1 MPSSRAL
8 VLILLA
14 CSVSATA
21 QIEEIIKQ
29 VDNSLQQR
37 NTSGL
42 SDNKIISGLKQALQ
56 ISTTRAVAVTGRP
69 DGFLKNDAI
78 KIALPPRL
86 ETVGRGLRFIGLGSK
101 VDELE
106 VGMNR
111 AAEQATPKAKQI
123 FLAALKKMTFDDARH
138 ILTGSDTA
146 ATDYFKRTSTPDL
159 TTAFAPIVHTSM
171 QRVGVV
177 GQYDRFLQTA
187 PGGAALATEF
197 DLDKYV
203 VGKTLDGLFYMLG
216 EEEKKIRKN
225 PAAQTTQLLKQV
237 FGRTK

>member
-1 MPSSRAL
+1 MRSSRAL
-8 VLILLA
+8 LFILLA

-37 NTSGL
+37 DTSGL
-42 SDNKIISGLKQALQ
+42 SDNKIIAGLKQALQ
-56 ISTTRAVAVTGRP
+56 LSTSRAVAVTGRP

-78 KIALPPRL
+78 KIDLPPKL

-111 AAEQATPKAKQI
+111 AAEQATPQAKQI

-138 ILTGSDTA
+138 ILTGDDAA
-146 ATDYFKRTSTPDL
+146 ATEYFKRTSSPDL
-159 TTAFAPIVHTSM
+159 TVAFSPIIHRSM
-171 QRVGVV
+171 ERVGVV
-177 GQYDRFLQTA
+177 QQYNQVIKSA
-187 PGGAALATEF
+187 PGGSAFAGQF
-197 DLDKYV
+197 DIDKYV
-203 VGKTLDGLFYMLG
+203 VSKTLDGLFHVLG
-216 EEEKKIRKN
+216 EQEKQIRKN
-225 PAAQTTQLLKQV
+225 PAAQTTA
-237 FGRTK
+237 